1 MSKSNKSST
10 VSMLGFKIDSDATD
24 AEVTRFAGLLPYME
38 LWRRL
43 KMPSLIDQTVHI
55 CGDQGWLD
63 RQMVESV
70 VLLNIAGGDCVT
82 DIEKLESDTGLC
94 RMYAR
99 NQYSGMGRLAVKQA
113 QARFRAGRR
122 RTFPAPT
129 QISAFLEGCHNE
141 QEELKRV
148 AGKAFIP
155 QANEHLLSLRQLN
168 GYLACQAQKLHPC
181 RTATLDGDA
190 TLVEK
195 DSNEA
200 LFCYKGFRGY
210 QPYSVYWHE
219 QDLVLHSEFR
229 DGNVPAGYEV
239 KRIFQESISMLPED
253 VDSVMTRQDS
263 AAYQNDF
270 MAWCIDVKEHP
281 RIGEILFTISA
292 DITPELREAIVGTKD
307 WQPMKPARGDKGKP
321 VIKEYADV
329 LFVSGAQAND
339 RRIVRAYRYIA
350 IRERMTDQLS
360 LLEADEENLPFPV
373 ATINNVR
380 YKIQAVVTNRYEEDA
395 QDLIQ
400 WHYRR
405 CGKSEEAHSVMKSD
419 FAGGQMPSAKFGA
432 NAAWWAIMILAMN
445 FNAVMKHHV
454 LGGGSANKRMKAM
467 RFELIASAARVIHH
481 ARQCFLRTSPQLQR
495 MLFALS
501 DRMQRLPLQAA

>member
-1 MSKSNKSST
+1 
-10 VSMLGFKIDSDATD
+10 MLGFKIEADTPD

-43 KMPSLIDQTVHI
+43 KMPSVIDQTVHI
-55 CGDQGWLD
+55 CGEQGWLD
-63 RQMVESV
+63 RQIVESL

-82 DIEKLESDTGLC
+82 DIEKLESDAGLC
-94 RMYAR
+94 RMYGR

-113 QARFRAGRR
+113 QARFRVGRR

-148 AGKAFIP
+148 VGKAFIP

-168 GYLACQAQKLHPC
+168 SHLVAQAQHLHPC

-195 DSNEA
+195 DAGAA

-239 KRIFQESISMLPED
+239 KRAFREAISMLPED
-253 VDSVMTRQDS
+253 VDCVMTRQDS

-270 MAWCIDVKEHP
+270 MAWCTDAKEHA

-292 DITPELREAIVGTKD
+292 DITPELREAIVQTKD
-307 WQPMKPARGDKGKP
+307 WQPMKPIRSDGGKS
-321 VIKEYADV
+321 VIKECAEI
-329 LFVSGAQAND
+329 LFVSDAQAND
-339 RRIVRAYRYIA
+339 RRIVRAFRYIA
-350 IRERMTDQLS
+350 VRERMTDQLS
-360 LLEADEENLPFPV
+360 LLEVDEQNLPFPV
-373 ATINNVR
+373 ATIDNVR
-380 YKIQAVVTNRYEEDA
+380 YKVQAIVTNRYEEDA
-395 QDLIQ
+395 PALIQ

-445 FNAVMKHHV
+445 FNAMMKHHV
-454 LGGGSANKRMKAM
+454 IGGDSGNKRMKAM

-481 ARQCFLRTSPQLQR
+481 ARQCFLRTDLRLQR
-495 MLFALS
+495 LLFKISFRL
-501 DRMQRLPLQAA
+501 QRLSVPAT

>member
-1 MSKSNKSST
+1 
-10 VSMLGFKIDSDATD
+10 MLGFKIEADTTDSD
-24 AEVTRFAGLLPYME
+24 VTRFAGLLPYME

-43 KMPSLIDQTVHI
+43 KMPSVIDQTVHI
-55 CGDQGWLD
+55 CGEQGWLD
-63 RQMVESV
+63 RQIVESL

-82 DIEKLESDTGLC
+82 DIEKLESDAGLC
-94 RMYAR
+94 RMYGR

-113 QARFRAGRR
+113 QARFRGGRR

-141 QEELKRV
+141 QEEPKRV
-148 AGKAFIP
+148 VGKAFIP

-168 GYLACQAQKLHPC
+168 SYLVAQAQHLHPC

-195 DSNEA
+195 EAGTA

-210 QPYSVYWHE
+210 QPYNIYWHE

-229 DGNVPAGYEV
+229 DGNVPAGYEI
-239 KRIFQESISMLPED
+239 KRAFQESISMLPQD
-253 VDSVMTRQDS
+253 VACVMTRQDS

-270 MAWCIDVKEHP
+270 MAWCVDAKEHP

-292 DITPELREAIVGTKD
+292 DITPELREAITQTKD
-307 WQPMKPARGDKGKP
+307 WQPMKPLGGNGGKSI
-321 VIKEYADV
+321 VRECAEI
-329 LFVSGAQAND
+329 LFVSAAQAND
-339 RRIVRAYRYIA
+339 RRIVQAFRYIA
-350 IRERMTDQLS
+350 VRERMTDQLS
-360 LLEADEENLPFPV
+360 LLEMDEQNLPFPI
-373 ATINNVR
+373 ATMDNVR
-380 YKIQAVVTNRYEEDA
+380 YKVQAIVSNRYEEDA

-405 CGKSEEAHSVMKSD
+405 CGKSEEAHSIMKSD

-445 FNAVMKHHV
+445 FNAVMRHHV
-454 LGGGSANKRMKAM
+454 IGGDSGNKRMKAM

-481 ARQCFLRTSPQLQR
+481 ARQCFLRTDLRLQKLLFKISLRLQR
-495 MLFALS
+495 MSVPAT
-501 DRMQRLPLQAA
+501 